1 MRRCSCV
8 VDLPPVLQWRPRWR
22 VDHIDRGCDQLIE
35 AALHHGGNTR
45 RQWAVPFAGHSQGF
59 EPAVTNMRKDLDQ
72 CGKKDLNLATQE
84 ARQCLTAA
92 AIGNMDHID
101 PGSRFQEFALEMW
114 KRPDAG

>member
-1 MRRCSCV
+1 
-8 VDLPPVLQWRPRWR
+8 
-22 VDHIDRGCDQLIE
+22 
-35 AALHHGGNTR
+35 
-45 RQWAVPFAGHSQGF
+45 
-59 EPAVTNMRKDLDQ
+59 MRKDLDQ